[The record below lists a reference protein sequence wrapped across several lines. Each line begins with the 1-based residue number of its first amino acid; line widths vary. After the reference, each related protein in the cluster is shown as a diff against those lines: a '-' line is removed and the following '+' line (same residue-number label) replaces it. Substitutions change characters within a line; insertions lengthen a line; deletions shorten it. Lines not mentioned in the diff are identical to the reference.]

1 MFGSLTL
8 GNLMSISTL
17 EALYTYWPF
26 AAAFIG
32 NSYLFVIATTVLTFI
47 LIGVCLIVK
56 YAPNMLNDLKTT
68 SNNEIPGLALKLWII
83 LLLAFPVFFDAGPLW
98 FVLWWFFVLWGYL
111 TSTERRIAYVF
122 ISLVLMSSWIAHVG
136 AGFLTYSQTNVNKE
150 IFSIDHN
157 MGSPKD
163 VLAISAWI
171 QNNKADAE
179 PLNTRAV
186 MEIEN
191 KNNQAAVSLLSRSL
205 SLEPNSSRY
214 YNHLGIALAGIGKNS
229 EAIKAFQNAATIDPD
244 NVIYHYNLSRIYQAT
259 YNYSQAERSIRK
271 ASTIDPE
278 KVRALLD
285 DETGNKGKRYI
296 FEHVPVWEQ
305 LARQMKPSEDLV
317 KTADSLWYLGF
328 GIFGRNRALYMGLGA
343 LLIVFLL
350 RHIPEEKFTKR
361 CNRCG
366 NLYYAGTTS
375 KLGYPM
381 CLQCHWI
388 ETKPKKQMNSFLT
401 IKAEEI
407 KEYRAISSSFAWKH
421 DFILPGLG
429 SFIVNKHGKALL
441 RLTIFCASLIL
452 IITGG
457 RFLYSF
463 IPSGIEYTE
472 FVRITGIILLGLLY
486 WRVYKSPPLK
496 YGV

>member
-1 MFGSLTL
+1 M
-8 GNLMSISTL
+8 
-17 EALYTYWPF
+17 
-26 AAAFIG
+26 
-32 NSYLFVIATTVLTFI
+32 
-47 LIGVCLIVK
+47 
-56 YAPNMLNDLKTT
+56 
-68 SNNEIPGLALKLWII
+68 
-83 LLLAFPVFFDAGPLW
+83 
-98 FVLWWFFVLWGYL
+98 
-111 TSTERRIAYVF
+111 
-122 ISLVLMSSWIAHVG
+122 
-136 AGFLTYSQTNVNKE
+136 
-150 IFSIDHN
+150 
-157 MGSPKD
+157 
-163 VLAISAWI
+163 
-171 QNNKADAE
+171 
-179 PLNTRAV
+179 RA
-186 MEIEN
+186 
-191 KNNQAAVSLLSRSL
+191 S
-205 SLEPNSSRY
+205 
-214 YNHLGIALAGIGKNS
+214 KNS

-259 YNYSQAERSIRK
+259 YNYSQVERSIRK
-271 ASTIDPE
+271 RHHRSERSGPS
-278 KVRALLD
+278 D

-305 LARQMKPSEDLV
+305 LVRQMKPSEDLV

-429 SFIVNKHGKALL
+429 SFIVNKLGRPSW
-441 RLTIFCASLIL
+441 RLTISCLVIL

-457 RFLYSF
+457 RFLFLYS
-463 IPSGIEYTE
+463 IGHRIYR
-472 FVRITGIILLGLLY
+472 VREDHRIILLGLLY